1 MDDAASEDLQ
11 LSGFAHEEEFMN
23 VLKSFLDEDTRISP
37 LTTVG
42 NDNSPQLSRLTAI
55 LDEYQEQPYLLDPFL
70 NKMVEPVV
78 EELKNG
84 IRVVLEQE
92 EVNEQKS
99 TRLYQLATLM
109 YWYSK
114 TRGMKSIVPFF
125 PHTVQD
131 LPLAIRF
138 AEQKEDF
145 LSKSESWGLRYVTAM
160 WLSLICM
167 IPFDLARFDEP
178 DVPSESLI
186 ANRLDRIG
194 KSYLAYPGIER
205 ESAAMLLARL
215 YMRTDMLSR
224 VPNHIDWAVQR
235 IQQGANTFEV
245 IGIMHIA
252 AIMMKAGGAGLV
264 LPCIDRFRGLIEVLG
279 STDTSTN
286 LLTRNLTKDTIVRKY
301 RIKLIVRLAMCELP
315 GKPRRVNIQ
324 NRALVLPVTGV
335 EMENEYMDSEY
346 DEAIPESIE
355 EVIEQLINGVQDQD
369 TAVRYSSAK
378 GIARVASRLPEAF
391 SDEIVDAVAA
401 LFSIHGTSVN
411 DNTLDLPPAAEMIWH
426 GACLSYAELA
436 RCGMISA
443 SRVKDVVGWICKA
456 GHILRSMEYSASHT
470 NIIQALSFDVRKGA
484 HSVGSSVRD
493 SASYVLWAL
502 VRAQSVEILSPYL
515 LEVAVNSINTSLFD
529 REVHVRRAASAA
541 YQEAVGRT
549 GVIPHGID
557 VLRATDFY
565 AVSIRRNAFLVA
577 APQVAV
583 FAEYQQ
589 PIIEHIL
596 KTTLRHW
603 DPKMRI
609 LGSQALRVVCDV
621 DLGALGPRVVLE
633 LSSRLRSID
642 TNEVHGA
649 LLSIAEISKAFKE
662 RGYEDERL
670 QCFKQ
675 LSLLPS
681 TTFQK
686 FRGEMIVEASC
697 YLIAESISLTAVN
710 LTPGDNAP
718 DWRYIILDN
727 GLKHQSEAVQAA
739 ASAALSVISGFMDCA
754 KEVQAFVQE
763 FQAKNSSPV
772 TQSSISQVLGAL
784 AYDKFDSGMLDAIDC
799 LVGGL
804 TKSSETYSKSIETR
818 RNCITSLSDIIAKTM
833 GSARTLSPLE
843 SRRIYATVLTGFG
856 DYTVDPRG
864 DVGSWVRMATLR
876 AITSISQV
884 IFRHRS
890 RLEPF
895 DDYIP
900 PNLWHKAIG
909 KMLKQGVERLDSVR
923 VIAGEQLMHL
933 LWDPDVRK
941 HASGT
946 WAIPGLEKLELA
958 FPLDQSVPWSVG
970 EWLFPRIP
978 PLLDI
983 AAYRGVLLSGII
995 TSLASRNESAQLP
1008 LADALCAYANALP
1021 ISPELGTNNQWSL
1034 LGLMDS
1040 LLETGRSNASTNS
1053 VMVPLL
1059 KTIDIL
1065 FGGDVFG
1072 RICSNENGVER
1083 LTSILGLAGKGAEK
1097 LKNVE
1102 RITAAMKVVVDFIA
1116 LAPTASSASKYVE
1129 SFLGHRFPR
1138 VGADTAEALYLLT
1151 QTQDLEESDE
1161 LEALLLQ
1168 TTWINIDEQT
1178 RGEKAKEVV
1187 ALLHAVIGE

>member
-1 MDDAASEDLQ
+1 
-11 LSGFAHEEEFMN
+11 
-23 VLKSFLDEDTRISP
+23 
-37 LTTVG
+37 
-42 NDNSPQLSRLTAI
+42 
-55 LDEYQEQPYLLDPFL
+55 
-70 NKMVEPVV
+70 MVEPVV

-92 EVNEQKS
+92 EVNEQK
-99 TRLYQLATLM
+99 
-109 YWYSK
+109 
-114 TRGMKSIVPFF
+114 IPFF

-804 TKSSETYSKSIETR
+804 TKSPKPWGLHAHYLLWNPEGYMQLFLQGSETIPSIQE
-818 RNCITSLSDIIAKTM
+818 
-833 GSARTLSPLE
+833 GTL
-843 SRRIYATVLTGFG
+843 
-856 DYTVDPRG
+856 D
-864 DVGSWVRMATLR
+864 
-876 AITSISQV
+876 
-884 IFRHRS
+884 
-890 RLEPF
+890 
-895 DDYIP
+895 
-900 PNLWHKAIG
+900 
-909 KMLKQGVERLDSVR
+909 
-923 VIAGEQLMHL
+923 
-933 LWDPDVRK
+933 
-941 HASGT
+941 
-946 WAIPGLEKLELA
+946 
-958 FPLDQSVPWSVG
+958 
-970 EWLFPRIP
+970 
-978 PLLDI
+978 
-983 AAYRGVLLSGII
+983 
-995 TSLASRNESAQLP
+995 
-1008 LADALCAYANALP
+1008 
-1021 ISPELGTNNQWSL
+1021 LG
-1034 LGLMDS
+1034 
-1040 LLETGRSNASTNS
+1040 
-1053 VMVPLL
+1053 
-1059 KTIDIL
+1059 
-1065 FGGDVFG
+1065 
-1072 RICSNENGVER
+1072 